1 MLPYFPFTGEPYEPS
16 MGLKPLDLRDWIEP
30 DALQGE
36 HLRLKAD
43 LLVRERDLVLRAPE
57 ETREACRELY
67 RELARH
73 LPRHH
78 PDFYQLN
85 DGFLRVLATDRTVPA
100 TPPPDASAE
109 TLLSSLSEWIQ
120 EDVCLLSPTPPVRIT
135 AGSVCFP
142 SRWNLPEKFGLD
154 PAAVH
159 APVPRFN
166 ATLGTPTRHFLE
178 RLTVEKPVWRLNWTL
193 HDSDTLFSPHPVP
206 GRTDLTPDNV
216 LGAVHLR
223 IERQTL
229 RRLPETG
236 TVVFTIRTHLTPLTE
251 VIADPDRRRLLHAT
265 LVTLPAEVVAY
276 KGMATFM
283 ASLLETLGAR

>member
-16 MGLKPLDLRDWIEP
+16 MGLKPLDLRAWIEP
-30 DALQGE
+30 DTLQGK

-43 LLVRERDLVLRAPE
+43 LLVRERNLVLRAPG
-57 ETREACRELY
+57 ETREACCELY
-67 RELARH
+67 GELARH

-78 PDFYQLN
+78 PDFYRL
-85 DGFLRVLATDRTVPA
+85 DGAYFRVLATDRTVPA

-120 EDVCLLSPTPPVRIT
+120 EDVCLLSPTPPVRII

-166 ATLGTPTRHFLE
+166 TTLGTPTRHFLE

-193 HDSDTLFSPHPVP
+193 HDSDTLFAPHPVP
-206 GRTDLTPDNV
+206 GRTDLTAATV
-216 LGAVHLR
+216 LSAVHLR
-223 IERQTL
+223 VERQTL
-229 RRLPETG
+229 RRLPG
-236 TVVFTIRTHLTPLTE
+236 SGAVVFTIRTHLTPLTE
-251 VIADPDRRRLLHAT
+251 VIGDPERRRLLHAT
-265 LVTLPAEVVAY
+265 LAGLPGEVTAY
-276 KGMATFM
+276 KGMATFIRP
-283 ASLLETLGAR
+283 LLAATRPE